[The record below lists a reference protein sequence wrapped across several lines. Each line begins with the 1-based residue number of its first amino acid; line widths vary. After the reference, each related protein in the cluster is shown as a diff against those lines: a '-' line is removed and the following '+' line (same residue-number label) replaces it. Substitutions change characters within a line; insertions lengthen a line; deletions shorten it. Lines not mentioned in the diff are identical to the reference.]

1 MACAA
6 GRFRF
11 RLLEQSLA
19 IPGDRI
25 WEEAPLAGTKVTLEE
40 KGMQSIGFDPCGNR
54 PDEGDSLSMMR
65 ANMQGLE

>member
-1 MACAA
+1 LCGGPFQVPLA
-6 GRFRF
+6 GAKPRHSR
-11 RLLEQSLA
+11 
-19 IPGDRI
+19 DRI